1 MTSRPFSHLW
11 SSRRTRFNHMIN
23 RFEANSSTN
32 HGILIFDHIL
42 MINYN
47 FQDLVCC
54 DNLTRVNICCYECE
68 ADLSDSKMN
77 LKLINPWSWE
87 RPLGFSPDR
96 FCSHCE
102 KTLFDWAPPCCSLLL
117 TVRGATIL
125 LGIYK
130 GKRRM
135 EGGIWQ
141 WAIWWF
147 SPLGLPSLP
156 TTSTSLHCNRGT
168 PICQKSSTIN
178 WFSLGST

>member
-42 MINYN
+42 MIKQFSGFGLLWQSDQGEYLPLWMWGRSVRIKSEFEIDQPLELGAASRIFSWPFLQPLRENAVWLSTTVLQSSAHSTRRYN
-47 FQDLVCC
+47 IAWYLQ
-54 DNLTRVNICCYECE
+54 E
-68 ADLSDSKMN
+68 
-77 LKLINPWSWE
+77 
-87 RPLGFSPDR
+87 
-96 FCSHCE
+96 
-102 KTLFDWAPPCCSLLL
+102 
-117 TVRGATIL
+117 
-125 LGIYK
+125 

-156 TTSTSLHCNRGT
+156 TTTSLHCNRGT
-168 PICQKSSTIN
+168 PICQKSS
-178 WFSLGST
+178 LQ